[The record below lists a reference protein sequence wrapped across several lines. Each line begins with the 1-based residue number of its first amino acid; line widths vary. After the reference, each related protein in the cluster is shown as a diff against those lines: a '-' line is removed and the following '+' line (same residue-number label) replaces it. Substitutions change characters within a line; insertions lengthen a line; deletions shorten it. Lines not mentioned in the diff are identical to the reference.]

1 MSSEFD
7 LIHRYFQWPVAH
19 TDLGGGDDAAAISP
33 SPGHQLLVSTD
44 MLVEGRHFFRG
55 ADAEALGWKSLAVN
69 LSDIA
74 AMGGVPR
81 WAFLSLALPDVDTDW
96 LEGFSTG
103 FRACADA
110 FSVDL
115 AGGDTT
121 RGPLTINVTIMGE
134 APAGTAITRAGARPG
149 DEVWVSGQPG
159 RAALALWHLRD
170 GLALPPDALPLCL
183 EALHRPQ
190 PRVAL
195 GTALRGIASAMLDV
209 SDGLLGDL
217 AHILE
222 ASAAGVVLRADQLP
236 LAPLMTACGDEAA
249 ALRACLNG
257 GDDYELLFTAA
268 AAQHEA
274 VEAAAR
280 LSGVAVHCIGRIE
293 LPASGCHLQHDNGAM
308 QPLDMRGF
316 DHFATIN

>member
-7 LIHRYFQWPVAH
+7 LIHHYFQWPVAH
-19 TDLGGGDDAAAISP
+19 TDLAGGDDAAAISV

-44 MLVEGRHFFRG
+44 MLVEGRHFFHG
-55 ADAEALGWKSLAVN
+55 ADAGALGWKSLAVN

-81 WAFLSLALPDVDTDW
+81 WAFLSLALPDVDADW
-96 LEGFSTG
+96 LEGFSRG

-110 FSVDL
+110 FKVDL

-134 APAGTAITRAGARPG
+134 APTGTAITRAGARAG

-170 GLALPPDALPLCL
+170 GLALQPDAQPLCL
-183 EALHRPQ
+183 SALHRPQ

-222 ASAAGVVLRADQLP
+222 ASQAGVVLHAARLP
-236 LAPLMTACGDEAA
+236 LAPLMAACGDEAA
-249 ALRACLNG
+249 ALRACLTG

-268 AAQHEA
+268 AAHHEA
-274 VEAAAR
+274 VEAAACR
-280 LSGVAVHCIGRIE
+280 SGVGVHCIGRIDA
-293 LPASGCHLQHDNGAM
+293 PAAGCHLRHGNGAM
-308 QPLDMRGF
+308 QALDMRGF
-316 DHFATIN
+316 DHFAPIN